1 MPVTSDVADT
11 GDRAQLQMPL
21 QCIRTT
27 EDPSTASDHLS
38 PVKRHH
44 LCMLVDMCPLRL
56 VSQLDRDAAADDRAA
71 DHMPIMGVD
80 VPLEVDLAGRLADMP
95 AGLAAEVPI

>member
-1 MPVTSDVADT
+1 M
-11 GDRAQLQMPL
+11 
-21 QCIRTT
+21 
-27 EDPSTASDHLS
+27 
-38 PVKRHH
+38 
-44 LCMLVDMCPLRL
+44 RL